1 MSPDTTGIYEVLGS
15 YKKKGFNSAM
25 VSKQLEANG
34 YNAQEIKIGLQ
45 VFSTIP
51 EPENQSELSKF
62 GESVISVEPVSKWER
77 FIDNNLDHLPTIWFS
92 SVVIGFFIL
101 ALITK
106 GPR

>member
-1 MSPDTTGIYEVLGS
+1 MSIDTSGIYYVLHS
-15 YKKKGFNSAM
+15 YKERGYNSAM
-25 VSKQLEANG
+25 VTKQLEANG

-51 EPENQSELSKF
+51 ELENPSEPNRF

-77 FIDNNLDHLPTIWFS
+77 FVDDNLDHLPTIWFS

-101 ALITK
+101 ALINK

>member
-1 MSPDTTGIYEVLGS
+1 MRIDTFGIYNVLQS
-15 YKKKGFNSAM
+15 YKANGFNSEM
-25 VSKQLEANG
+25 VSKQLESNG

-51 EPENQSELSKF
+51 EPETKSIANRF

-77 FIDNNLDHLPTIWFS
+77 FLDDNLDHLPTIWFS
-92 SVVIGFFIL
+92 SVVFGFFIL
-101 ALITK
+101 ALISK

>member
-1 MSPDTTGIYEVLGS
+1 MSTDTVGIYNVLLS
-15 YKKKGFNSAM
+15 YKARGYNSGV

-45 VFSTIP
+45 VFSTLPKP
-51 EPENQSELSKF
+51 ETKSIESRF

-77 FIDNNLDHLPTIWFS
+77 FIDNNVDHLPTIWFS

-101 ALITK
+101 ALKNK

>member
-1 MSPDTTGIYEVLGS
+1 MRLDTAGIYVILGS

-51 EPENQSELSKF
+51 EPENPSEANRF

-77 FIDNNLDHLPTIWFS
+77 FIDDNLDHLPTIWFS
-92 SVVIGFFIL
+92 SVVFGFFIL
-101 ALITK
+101 ALISK

>member
-1 MSPDTTGIYEVLGS
+1 MRIDTLGIFNVLQS
-15 YKKKGFNSAM
+15 YKANGFNSAM
-25 VSKQLEANG
+25 VAKQLEANG

-51 EPENQSELSKF
+51 EPESKSEGSKF

-77 FIDNNLDHLPTIWFS
+77 FIDNNLDHLPSIWFS
-92 SVVIGFFIL
+92 SIVIGFFIL
-101 ALITK
+101 ALINK